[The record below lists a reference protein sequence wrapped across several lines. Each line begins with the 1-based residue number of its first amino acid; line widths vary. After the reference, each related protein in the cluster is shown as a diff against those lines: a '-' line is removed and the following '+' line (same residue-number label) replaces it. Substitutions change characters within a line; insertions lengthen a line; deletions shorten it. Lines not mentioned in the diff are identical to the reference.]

1 MDSCSQLNIQSAQIK
16 WEICK
21 IKIKS
26 KSIDYGKVK
35 SRERNNTLQQLE
47 KELSSL
53 YSIQQNDN
61 TQTRMNELEF
71 EISQLYDLRHKEHN
85 LDQGNLP
92 HILTLLPQ
100 LCIV

>member
-1 MDSCSQLNIQSAQIK
+1 MCSDAHSITLISNVIDSCSQLNIQGAQIK

-21 IKIKS
+21 IEIKS
-26 KSIDYGKVK
+26 KSIDNAKFK

-47 KELSSL
+47 KELSNL

-71 EISQLYDLRHKEHN
+71 EIRQLYNFKA
-85 LDQGNLP
+85 
-92 HILTLLPQ
+92 HIR
-100 LCIV
+100 